1 MSNFNF
7 KKMEGADRELKLVPL
22 DSELWEVYR
31 GAYGNVAYDVKLLTG
46 EEKEFDDWDMAL
58 VERRQSRQGKEED
71 MEDTEKSALENL
83 MEGLCHQMTFYEG
96 TYLAMPYLV
105 QILEKKQEE
114 DDVEGQIAFIGHMG
128 FLVATDV
135 PDTPYRDI
143 AESEADS
150 EIMENYH
157 LSILK
162 LQEITKNF
170 LEKHL
175 EEIKQKKDDFYYQ
188 KDMFFDS
195 VFAILSSDRKAAFS
209 FSMSNNH
216 ECFYGI
222 CPSCGDCNEAMEID
236 IENESDIEYLDS
248 CITPAP
254 SVLGKWDKTSFEDDY
269 VWFSNLL
276 AMAEADKFLKILPYY
291 YGTYKCSECGK
302 EILMMDF
309 MKNYYFEEEN
319 AVYENEEGEEEIE

>member
-7 KKMEGADRELKLVPL
+7 KKAEGVDKELKLVPL
-22 DSELWEVYR
+22 DSELWEVYQ
-31 GAYGNVAYDVKLLTG
+31 GAYGNVAYDIKLLTG

-58 VERRQSRQGKEED
+58 VERRQCRQGKEED
-71 MEDTEKSALENL
+71 MEDTEKIALENL
-83 MEGLCHQMTFYEG
+83 MESLCHQMSFYEA

-105 QILEKKQEE
+105 QILEKKQKE
-114 DDVEGQIAFIGHMG
+114 DDVEGQIAFIGNMG
-128 FLVATDV
+128 FVIATDV

-143 AESEADS
+143 AESEVDS

-175 EEIKQKKDDFYYQ
+175 EEIKQKNDDFYYQ
-188 KDMFFDS
+188 KDVFFNS
-195 VFAILSSDRKAAFS
+195 IFVILSRDRKAAFV
-209 FSMSNNH
+209 FSMSNN

-222 CPSCGDCNEAMEID
+222 CPSCGDCNENIEID
-236 IENESDIEYLDS
+236 IDNESDIEYLNS
-248 CITPAP
+248 CITPAS
-254 SVLGKWDKTSFEDDY
+254 SVLGEWDKSSFEDDY

-276 AMAEADKFLKILPYY
+276 SMAEADKYLKILPYY
-291 YGTYKCSECGK
+291 YGTYKCSECGS
-302 EILMMDF
+302 EMPMIDC

-319 AVYENEEGEEEIE
+319 AIYDNKEDKGEME

>member
-71 MEDTEKSALENL
+71 MEDTEKIAMENL
-83 MEGLCHQMTFYEG
+83 MEQLCHQMSFYEA

-105 QILEKKQEE
+105 RILEKKQEE
-114 DDVEGQIAFIGHMG
+114 DDVEGQMAFITHMG
-128 FLVATDV
+128 FLVGTDV
-135 PDTPYRDI
+135 PNEIYKNI
-143 AESEADS
+143 AESEVAD
-150 EIMENYH
+150 EIMENYC
-157 LSILK
+157 LSLLK

-175 EEIKQKKDDFYYQ
+175 EEIRQISNDSYEKEAFLN
-188 KDMFFDS
+188 S
-195 VFAILSSDRKAAFS
+195 VFAVLSSDRKAAFT
-209 FSMSNNH
+209 FFMSYND
-216 ECFYGI
+216 CLYAI
-222 CPSCGDCNEAMEID
+222 CPSCGDCNENMEVDID
-236 IENESDIEYLDS
+236 NESDIEFLNS

-254 SVLGKWDKTSFEDDY
+254 SVLGKWDKSSLEDDY

-276 AMAEADKFLKILPYY
+276 AMAKFDKLLKILPYY
-291 YGTYKCSECGK
+291 YGTYKCSECGN
-302 EILMMDF
+302 ETPMMDC

-319 AVYENEEGEEEIE
+319 TVYEKGKDEEEME

>member
-7 KKMEGADRELKLVPL
+7 KKTEGIDKELKLVPL
-22 DSELWEVYR
+22 DSELWEAYR

-58 VERRQSRQGKEED
+58 MERRQSRQGREED
-71 MEDTEKSALENL
+71 MEDTEKIAMENL
-83 MEGLCHQMTFYEG
+83 MEGLCHQMSFYG
-96 TYLAMPYLV
+96 ATYLAMPYLV

-114 DDVEGQIAFIGHMG
+114 DDVEGQIAFITDMG
-128 FLVATDV
+128 FLVGTDV
-135 PDTPYRDI
+135 PDETYRDI
-143 AESEADS
+143 AESEVAG

-175 EEIKQKKDDFYYQ
+175 DEIKQKKDDFYYQ
-188 KDMFFDS
+188 KEVFFNS
-195 VFAILSSDRKAAFS
+195 VFAILSSDRKAAFA
-209 FSMSNNH
+209 FFMSNND
-216 ECFYGI
+216 CLYAV
-222 CPSCGDCNEAMEID
+222 CPSCGDCNESMEVD
-236 IENESDIEYLDS
+236 MDNESDIEFLNS

-254 SVLGKWDKTSFEDDY
+254 SVLGEWDKSSFEDDY

-276 AMAEADKFLKILPYY
+276 AMAGVDKLLKILPYY
-291 YGTYKCSECGK
+291 YGTYKCSECGN
-302 EILMMDF
+302 ERLMIDC
-309 MKNYYFEEEN
+309 MKNYYFEED
-319 AVYENEEGEEEIE
+319 AVYEESENEEETE